1 MHVFLDQLS
10 TNVCICFI
18 HFGFEGRIWDLIV
31 IVLGHCLL
39 FYFSLELTVP
49 YDIPNICPLH
59 FFFKLYKRVIIC
71 IQNKHPFSMQHILV
85 LFTETS
91 NIFCLS
97 LKNEIFENKHTFLL
111 VCSYRRSKRNIT

>member
-1 MHVFLDQLS
+1 MGSNCNSSRSLP
-10 TNVCICFI
+10 II
-18 HFGFEGRIWDLIV
+18 
-31 IVLGHCLL
+31 LL
-39 FYFSLELTVP
+39 FIGINSTIRYSKHLPFT
-49 YDIPNICPLH
+49 